1 MKNYHRFWKT
11 GHALLVG
18 ISIIFG
24 MTASSQTVASE
35 DKTDAYRWGM
45 VHPVDY
51 WWEFE
56 PSQVGIWD
64 YFSPVKHRYEPLP
77 VLVKE
82 RVDKVVSRPMAMA
95 PVQQVITPPPTNTA
109 VIYSSTPPQR
119 PIGAC
124 GAPCGTL

>member
-1 MKNYHRFWKT
+1 MKSHHKFGKT
-11 GHALLVG
+11 GYALLAG
-18 ISIIFG
+18 IGIIFG
-24 MTASSQTVASE
+24 LTTTPLPASAEKV
-35 DKTDAYRWGM
+35 DAYRWGM

-82 RVDKVVSRPMAMA
+82 RAEKVVRRPVMMA
-95 PVQQVITPPPTNTA
+95 PVQVAAPPPTNTA
-109 VIYSSTPPQR
+109 IIYSSTPPQR
-119 PIGAC
+119 PGGTC
-124 GAPCGTL
+124 GTPCGTL